1 MMIKSRPTTHW
12 DTKRNTMAS
21 NAELAEFLKM
31 KLAAIPIEYTLVREL
46 PTLTPNTLR
55 LMKNKM
61 IMAKRSIM

>member
-1 MMIKSRPTTHW
+1 
-12 DTKRNTMAS
+12 MAS